1 MKDFPLET
9 TDMLFANRKPRYQR
23 RPPLVLI
30 NGLAEQAESWYA
42 NVEAWRK
49 HFDVLTPNLLVYDG
63 PLLHRRIESGAAIDI
78 EFLVEQLR
86 LYIDSF
92 VQQATVHLL
101 ANSMGGKVA
110 VEFAAR
116 YPDRIGRLVLL
127 CPAGFSQEERL
138 PVVEGVRRND
148 PASVIRSVFQDNKH
162 ADQGLVEYYREK
174 FSSRAWRSGLMRTI
188 RGTMEHRVADRL
200 SELSAPTLLVVGRQD
215 RIVDPEDLIA
225 AGSRLQNG
233 QLVILPDCGHAPQI
247 EEAETVNRL
256 VIDFLLE
263 RPLSDI
269 SSRAESFSFCPNHA
283 GVPQ

>member
-9 TDMLFANRKPRYQR
+9 MDMLFANRTPRYQR

-49 HFDVLTPNLLVYDG
+49 HFDVHTPNLLVYDG

-78 EFLVEQLR
+78 DFLVEQLR

-92 VQQATVHLL
+92 VQQTTVHLL

-116 YPDRIGRLVLL
+116 YADRIGRLVLL
-127 CPAGFSQEERL
+127 CPAGFSREERL

-148 PASVIRSVFQDNKH
+148 PASVINSVFQDNKL
-162 ADQGLVEYYREK
+162 ADHGLVEYYREK
-174 FSSRAWRSGLMRTI
+174 FASRAWRSGLMRTI

-200 SELSAPTLLVVGRQD
+200 PELTAPTLLVVGRQD

-233 QLVILPDCGHAPQI
+233 RLVILADCGHAPQI

-263 RPLSDI
+263 RPLREPI
-269 SSRAESFSFCPNHA
+269 SFCPDHA
-283 GVPQ
+283 GVSQ